1 MPVGD
6 AGHIERLSLAGFV
19 TDDEQA
25 LAGVDRDHLG
35 GAPVD
40 ALGAIVV
47 AGELD
52 AVTAIRENGS
62 AVLASYAYDDLGR
75 RTGLTRGNGTVTSY
89 GYDPVSRLA
98 SLTQDL
104 GGSAS
109 DLTRSFTYNAAGQ
122 IISAS
127 GNNAA
132 YAYGY
137 GNYMNGSVG
146 YTANG
151 LNGSVKRMWGRSS
164 GDDNWLSRRPAN
176 LRRKTLHRTGRV
188 ADARKLSC
196 AQARSYIVERPV
208 RVGLTAQLHASTGG
222 SDVSSCGPPKWTTR
236 PCVTGAPAGIS
247 RNSADIRRRW

>member
-1 MPVGD
+1 MTFGYDGMGRRKTTTFANPVDLTDSNVAYAYDLMNRLTLAQDGNGHK
-6 AGHIERLSLAGFV
+6 AGYAY
-19 TDDEQA
+19 
-25 LAGVDRDHLG
+25 
-35 GAPVD
+35 D
-40 ALGAIVV
+40 ALGRATTET
-47 AGELD
+47 G
-52 AVTAIRENGS
+52 TWGS
-62 AVLASYAYDDLGR
+62 LASLYDAAGR
-75 RTGLTRGNGTVTSY
+75 RTRLTRGNGTVTSY

-122 IISAS
+122 ILSSS

-137 GNYMNGSVG
+137 GNYTNGSVG

-151 LNGSVKRMWGRSS
+151 LNGSVKRMWGRPS

-208 RVGLTAQLHASTGG
+208 RVGLTAQLARFNGRIG
-222 SDVSSCGPPKWTTR
+222 RVLMWTT
-236 PCVTGAPAGIS
+236 
-247 RNSADIRRRW
+247 